1 MISEDRA
8 IDCLPLAS
16 NRRYGIPAID
26 LAWPATKVEAGVAQA
41 CREWGLFLVTGHPI
55 DGAFRRRFLGEMRR
69 FFALP
74 TADKRTLSR
83 SLDNPWGYYDR
94 ELTKTIRD
102 RKEIF
107 DIGPDLGEAGGGDP
121 ADPFAGATPWPAGL
135 ADFSAIM
142 LEAMARL
149 EGLALHLI
157 DIVMRGLGETGTAAA
172 NAFRP
177 APTSFLRLNRY
188 PVGDP
193 LADLGRGDAG
203 RGVHHHS
210 DAGALTVLI
219 EDGTPGLQVLRDG
232 HWHDVEPAP
241 GALVVNIGD
250 MIQVWSNDTYRAP
263 LHRVLAARDRDR
275 YSAPFFLN
283 PSYRAEVAP
292 LPGLAAQAGGA
303 RYRPIPWSEFRRR
316 RAEGDFGDYGR
327 EVQIGDYAAALGGV
341 PPQVC

>member
-1 MISEDRA
+1 MPDDLI
-8 IDCLPLAS
+8 IDSLPVATS
-16 NRRYGIPAID
+16 RSGGVPVID
-26 LAWPATKVEAGVAQA
+26 LSLPAAEVEARIAGA
-41 CREWGLFLVTGHPI
+41 CRDWGLFLVTGHGI
-55 DGAFRRRFLGEMRR
+55 DDGFRHGFIAELHR

-74 TADKRTLSR
+74 SAYKRRLSR
-83 SLDNPWGYYDR
+83 TLDNPWGYYDR
-94 ELTKTIRD
+94 ELTKNLRD

-107 DIGPDLGEAGGGDP
+107 DIGPEGGDP
-121 ADPFAGATPWPAGL
+121 ADPFAGATPWPDRLEGFA
-135 ADFSAIM
+135 ATM
-142 LEAMARL
+142 REAMARL
-149 EGLALHLI
+149 EGLALRLTV
-157 DIVMRGLGETGTAAA
+157 IVMAGLGEMDHSTAA
-172 NAFRP
+172 AFRP

-188 PVGDP
+188 PLGDP

-210 DAGALTVLI
+210 DAGALTILI
-219 EDGTPGLQVLRDG
+219 EDGAPGLQVLRDG
-232 HWHDVEPAP
+232 HWHDVDPVA

-283 PSYRAEVAP
+283 PSYRANVAP
-292 LPGLAAQAGGA
+292 LPGPAARTGGT

-327 EVQIGDYAAALGGV
+327 EVQIGDYAAAPGGV